1 VAFIDLGPSGACL
14 RSDAVRLYG
23 QHEVR
28 CAIRTGTLHT
38 PWPRVLTDA
47 TRAAEPLTLIT
58 AAWLA
63 VGRDALVTGPSAAFL
78 HGLTALPPTPVH
90 LIVPYH
96 SRQRGRPGIVVHN
109 GGGLV
114 EDRDERR
121 GVPVLCLERLVSDL
135 ACTASPPDALAVID
149 QALASLKEE
158 DRPSFRRHLGERLQA
173 RPDPRGT
180 RIGRRLVDLATG
192 LAESPAE
199 SWWLWRVVDLGFP
212 VPDVN
217 PWIRDLDGVGLF
229 RLDLGWLE
237 LRIALEHNGYAAHRE
252 REDHDARRLADLE
265 RRGWLAVVVE
275 ADDLRS
281 VCRMEAELHEAFRRR
296 GVDLR
301 GRVAGSLRPLPHRGP
316 RP

>member
-1 VAFIDLGPSGACL
+1 MDST
-14 RSDAVRLYG
+14 RS
-23 QHEVR
+23 
-28 CAIRTGTLHT
+28 
-38 PWPRVLTDA
+38 
-47 TRAAEPLTLIT
+47 AEPLTIIS

-63 VGRDALVTGPSAAFL
+63 VGRDALVAGPSAAVL

-90 LIVPYH
+90 LMVPYD
-96 SRQRGRPGIVVHN
+96 SRQRSRAGIVVHK
-109 GGGLV
+109 GSLLAP
-114 EDRDERR
+114 DHDERH
-121 GVPVLCLERLVSDL
+121 GLPVLCLERLVSDL

-149 QALASLKEE
+149 QALGSLKEE
-158 DRPSFRRHLGERLQA
+158 ERPAFRRRLRERLQD

-212 VPDVN
+212 IPEVN
-217 PWIRDLDGVGLF
+217 PWIRDLDGTGVF
-229 RLDLGWLE
+229 RLDLGWMDLK
-237 LRIALEHNGYAAHRE
+237 IALEHNGYVAHKG
-252 REDHDARRLADLE
+252 REDRDARRIADLE
-265 RRGWLAVVVE
+265 RRGWLVIVVD

-281 VCRMEAELHEAFRRR
+281 ICRMEAELHEAFRRR

-301 GRVAGSLRPLPHRGP
+301 GRVPGALRPLPHRGR